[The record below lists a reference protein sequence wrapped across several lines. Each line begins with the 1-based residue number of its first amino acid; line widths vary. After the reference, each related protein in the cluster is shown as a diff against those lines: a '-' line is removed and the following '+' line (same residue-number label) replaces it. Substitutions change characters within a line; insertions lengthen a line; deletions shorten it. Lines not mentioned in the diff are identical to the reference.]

1 MIILRNYSEM
11 GTFIR
16 IENGAY
22 SIGNVENINELRQG
36 VGGFSEDGQLIGIY
50 AQEDKLYF
58 FQNDQTY
65 ETTPAELQCI
75 NKYISKLIRC
85 FSVTIGN
92 KKICE
97 IVYEPFIDPG
107 MIYYDA
113 DPEEFDVLLYLSRL
127 LKDEESMQNFIAGMM
142 RLNS

>member
-1 MIILRNYSEM
+1 MITLRNYPKLGSY
-11 GTFIR
+11 II
-16 IENGAY
+16 IENSTY
-22 SIGNVENINELRQG
+22 SIKEVEDRNKPIQG

-50 AQEDKLYF
+50 AQNDKLYF
-58 FQNDQTY
+58 FENGQTY